1 MVALVQI
8 GKQSNFCG
16 LAEDLYR
23 HFLLLQSFLDCQKTL
38 NQKLGDVHRKVQSIC
53 AGLNKGAETLSES
66 AQLPFTISGDEFL
79 QIQRF

>member
-1 MVALVQI
+1 VLYDRSRVMVALVQI

-53 AGLNKGAETLSES
+53 AGLNKGG
-66 AQLPFTISGDEFL
+66 GDTKRVCSTS
-79 QIQRF
+79 IHHIRR